1 MKTKILSLASLTFAS
16 SLSFG
21 ATSCLTGNKTIE
33 ASQTLTS
40 RNYVV
45 SPFTGVDCSSVV
57 DIKIRQGSSQSVV
70 LEAPTNYIDYFIVS
84 VKNGILHVDSK
95 SGVNFRNTNDIE
107 MTIVVPELKMV
118 KTSGTGDIDLIGSF
132 QTGDFNAKTSG
143 TGDIEAKQLRA
154 ASVNLESSG
163 TGDISITSTSH
174 LNLVYAETTGTGD
187 ITIVGSAA
195 RAVYRASGTGDVE
208 ASRMKAVNVEAAASG
223 TGDIECYASEAFSG
237 SASGVGDIE
246 VNGNPATRTVETKR
260 LKFRE

>member
-1 MKTKILSLASLTFAS
+1 
-16 SLSFG
+16 
-21 ATSCLTGNKTIE
+21 
-33 ASQTLTS
+33 
-40 RNYVV
+40 
-45 SPFTGVDCSSVV
+45 
-57 DIKIRQGSSQSVV
+57 
-70 LEAPTNYIDYFIVS
+70 
-84 VKNGILHVDSK
+84 
-95 SGVNFRNTNDIE
+95 

-195 RAVYRASGTGDVE
+195 GAVYRASAQAMWKPPNEGSECRGCRFRNRRH
-208 ASRMKAVNVEAAASG
+208 RMLCVRGILRLGFGCRRHRGERKSG
-223 TGDIECYASEAFSG
+223 HE
-237 SASGVGDIE
+237 
-246 VNGNPATRTVETKR
+246 NG
-260 LKFRE
+260 